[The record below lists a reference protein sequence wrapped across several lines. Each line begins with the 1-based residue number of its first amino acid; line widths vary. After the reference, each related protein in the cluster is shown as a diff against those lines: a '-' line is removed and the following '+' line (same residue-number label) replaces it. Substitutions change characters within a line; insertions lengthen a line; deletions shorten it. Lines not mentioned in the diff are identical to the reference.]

1 MSNAIRSVLAFAAS
15 AVFAISVSACA
26 PPGTE
31 PDSESLVGADETTAT
46 NDDALSGSIAVG
58 TKLVSTTNVNLRTGP
73 STSKSILHVVPDGS
87 TVTVESATPENGFY
101 KIKHNGTVGWSYG
114 AYYKVKD
121 TSTTP
126 PSSGG
131 GDGPRA
137 EAMARAKSSV
147 GFSYYWGHGRFL
159 ETGPTSS
166 TKGSCS
172 GSCPSCTHSGSYG
185 GDCSGL
191 AAKVWQVPGTNT
203 SLSTDSHPYSTID
216 FNKDNSK
223 WSTVSRANVKQADA
237 MVYNSN
243 GAGHIFIYDKGDGW
257 GSMYAYE
264 CKGCSYGCVEGY
276 RTAGSAYHAIRKAG
290 W

>member
-1 MSNAIRSVLAFAAS
+1 MSTSLRTVFAVAAS
-15 AVFAISVSACA
+15 AALALATTACA
-26 PPGTE
+26 PPSVD
-31 PDSESLVGADETTAT
+31 PDTESLVGADENVET

-58 TKLVSTTNVNLRTGP
+58 TQLVSTTNVNLRTGP
-73 STSKSILHVVPDGS
+73 STSKTILHVVPEGS
-87 TVTVESATPENGFY
+87 TVTVESSTPSSGWY
-101 KIKHNGTVGWSYG
+101 KIKHNGTVGWSFG
-114 AYYKVKD
+114 QYYKIKD
-121 TSTTP
+121 TGAPP

-131 GDGPRA
+131 GARGDA
-137 EAMARAKSSV
+137 IARAKSAV

-166 TKGSCS
+166 NRGSCS
-172 GSCPSCTHSGSYG
+172 GSCPDCTHSGSYG

-203 SLSTDSHPYSTID
+203 SLSTDAHPYSTVD

-223 WSTVSRANVKQADA
+223 WSTVSRANVQSADA

-264 CKGCSYGCVEGY
+264 CKGCAAGCVAGY

>member
-1 MSNAIRSVLAFAAS
+1 MSTSLRTVFTVAAS
-15 AVFAISVSACA
+15 AVFAIAMTACA
-26 PPGTE
+26 PPGVE
-31 PDSESLVGADETTAT
+31 PDTESLVGADETVET

-58 TKLVSTTNVNLRTGP
+58 TQLVSTTNVNLRTGP
-73 STSKSILHVVPDGS
+73 STSKTILHVVPEGS
-87 TVTVESATPENGFY
+87 TVTVESATPDGGWY
-101 KIKHNGTVGWSYG
+101 KIKHNGTVGWSFG
-114 AYYKVKD
+114 QYYKIKD
-121 TSTTP
+121 TGAP
-126 PSSGG
+126 PAPSGG
-131 GDGPRA
+131 GARGDAINRA
-137 EAMARAKSSV
+137 RSAV

-159 ETGPTSS
+159 DTGPTSS
-166 TKGSCS
+166 NKGSCS
-172 GSCPSCTHSGSYG
+172 GSCPDCSHSGSYG

-223 WSTVSRANVKQADA
+223 WSTVSRANVQSADA

-264 CKGCSYGCVEGY
+264 CKGCAAGCVAGY